1 MTIGAGHLHLGKKKN
16 VVSVFLVEFIRIH
29 TVISWCAFSCGAFIL
44 GMSSLSISEYLGRF
58 LIFFV
63 STFCILSF
71 TFAINNYYDV
81 DSDRINP
88 KKIHFNAMAEG
99 KISKKTGSLV
109 NLTLVVIAFLTVALL
124 SNPRAFVFC
133 ILFIFWM
140 WAYSAPPL
148 RLKGRPG
155 VDIIWHFI
163 AFVILVLWGSFIAGS
178 LGVSNWLA
186 AISLGVFSCVA
197 QVWNHFNDY
206 EFDRESG
213 IVTYAVS
220 RGLDTTIVTL
230 KIIVILHVILLVP
243 LIFLYSLQ
251 YVLTIGVFISGILLG
266 IYVANTKRKALGSSS
281 AYYFPIVLSFAVY
294 INCIIYHIAVLSG
307 QPMISILFL
316 AG

>member
-1 MTIGAGHLHLGKKKN
+1 MHLGKKKN
-16 VVSVFLVEFIRIH
+16 VVSVFLVEFIRIR

-88 KKIHFNAMAEG
+88 KKIHFNAIAEG
-99 KISKKTGSLV
+99 RISKKTGSLV

-124 SNPRAFVFC
+124 SNLGAFVFC

-206 EFDRESG
+206 EFDKREWNSN
-213 IVTYAVS
+213 ICCFS
-220 RGLDTTIVTL
+220 RTGYYNSNSKNHRHSSCDFAHSTNLS
-230 KIIVILHVILLVP
+230 LLVTVCSHNWSFHFRHFDRD
-243 LIFLYSLQ
+243 LCSEYEKEGSRI
-251 YVLTIGVFISGILLG
+251 VVGLLFS
-266 IYVANTKRKALGSSS
+266 YRA
-281 AYYFPIVLSFAVY
+281 
-294 INCIIYHIAVLSG
+294 
-307 QPMISILFL
+307 
-316 AG
+316 